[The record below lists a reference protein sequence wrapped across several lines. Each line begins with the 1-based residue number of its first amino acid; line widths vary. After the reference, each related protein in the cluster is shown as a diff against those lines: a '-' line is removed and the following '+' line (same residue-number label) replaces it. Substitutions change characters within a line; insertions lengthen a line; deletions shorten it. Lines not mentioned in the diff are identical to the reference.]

1 MGNTFASAELPT
13 GPVEC
18 SYTPPLKVN
27 PANPKVFFDMM
38 IGSAQIGRIVMELKA
53 DVAPKTA
60 ENFRALCTG
69 EKGFGYKGSSFHR
82 VIPKFMCQ
90 GGDFTNHNGT
100 GGKSIYGAKFADENF
115 KLRHDGPGILSMANA
130 GPGTNGSQFFLCT
143 ALTSWLDGKHVVF
156 GQVVEGYGVV
166 KAIESV
172 GSSSGK
178 TAAKVTISNCGQCE

>member
-1 MGNTFASAELPT
+1 MPGRYASASRVAFDVSSPASTASKRRRVDGVEAPT
-13 GPVEC
+13 ASC
-18 SYTPPLKVN
+18 KH
-27 PANPKVFFDMM
+27 A
-38 IGSAQIGRIVMELKA
+38 
-53 DVAPKTA
+53 
-60 ENFRALCTG
+60 
-69 EKGFGYKGSSFHR
+69 
-82 VIPKFMCQ
+82 
-90 GGDFTNHNGT
+90 GDFTNHNGT

-178 TAAKVTISNCGQCE
+178 TAAKVVIADCGQCE

>member
-53 DVAPKTA
+53 DVAPETA

-90 GGDFTNHNGT
+90 GGTRRR
-100 GGKSIYGAKFADENF
+100 F
-115 KLRHDGPGILSMANA
+115 KLPSMLALPRRRRRSGA
-130 GPGTNGSQFFLCT
+130 AST
-143 ALTSWLDGKHVVF
+143 A
-156 GQVVEGYGVV
+156 
-166 KAIESV
+166 
-172 GSSSGK
+172 
-178 TAAKVTISNCGQCE
+178 